1 MRDLS
6 LYRASLL
13 PTARRFLRPEL
24 DAPPA
29 SGLAAARREAGTI
42 PGAHRAEPALRVLAL
57 TPSPSDLPDSSLVF
71 MLGTLAEAWDDGGG
85 GFFARPDWS
94 LDIDALREA
103 IGQAQ
108 EEGQPVLIA
117 GTAFAYM
124 HWLDMV
130 RSSWLPPLPWG
141 SRALETGGYKG
152 RSREVPRH
160 ELHREIA
167 SIHGIAPD
175 HIVNEYGMTELLS
188 QFYEPVSWQG
198 EPAQGESAEGESPGH
213 LGPPWIRTRI
223 LDPVLLQSVRPGE
236 VGLLAHF
243 DLANLDSVSA
253 VLTEDLGVQVQE
265 GFRVLGRMTGSEPRA
280 SRSST
285 GLARPAASTPV
296 GDGAGGLRISTPST
310 WACGIPYPRQRMPSP
325 RSGRSRDR
333 RAASSRLDPG
343 ACTPS
348 FGSIG

>member
-1 MRDLS
+1 
-6 LYRASLL
+6 
-13 PTARRFLRPEL
+13 
-24 DAPPA
+24 
-29 SGLAAARREAGTI
+29 
-42 PGAHRAEPALRVLAL
+42 
-57 TPSPSDLPDSSLVF
+57 

-94 LDIDALREA
+94 LDIDALRKA

-117 GTAFAYM
+117 GTAFAYV

-167 SIHGIAPD
+167 STHGIAPD

-188 QFYEPVSWQG
+188 QFYEPASWQG
-198 EPAQGESAEGESPGH
+198 EPAEGESTGH

-223 LDPVLLQSVRPGE
+223 LAPVSLQSVRPGE

-265 GFRVLGRMTGSEPRA
+265 GFRVLGRITGSEPRGCSLA
-280 SRSST
+280 MEDLLAARRQ
-285 GLARPAASTPV
+285 GL
-296 GDGAGGLRISTPST
+296 
-310 WACGIPYPRQRMPSP
+310 
-325 RSGRSRDR
+325 
-333 RAASSRLDPG
+333 
-343 ACTPS
+343 
-348 FGSIG
+348 